1 MEDVRLLVIIVIT
14 VWLNKSSMNLYI
26 EKFQMVP
33 IYFSFVP
40 FAIKA
45 CYLIINLVVISGN
58 SWL

>member
-14 VWLNKSSMNLYI
+14 IQLNKSSMNLCV
-26 EKFQMVP
+26 EKFQIVS
-33 IYFSFVP
+33 ISFSFVP

-45 CYLIINLVVISGN
+45 LYLIINLAVISGN